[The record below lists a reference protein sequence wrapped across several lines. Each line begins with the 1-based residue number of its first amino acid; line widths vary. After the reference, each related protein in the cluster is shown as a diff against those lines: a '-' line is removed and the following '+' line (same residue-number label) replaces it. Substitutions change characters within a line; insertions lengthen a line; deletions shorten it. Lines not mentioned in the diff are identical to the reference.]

1 MKNNT
6 TRQVRIPGPRDHD
19 VAEHC
24 QKNGMRPEDEK
35 KMLRLLGKH
44 APVHEI
50 HSNSPPRP
58 PRFR

>member
-1 MKNNT
+1 MKKDTN
-6 TRQVRIPGPRDHD
+6 RQVRIPGPRDHD

-24 QKNGMRPEDEK
+24 RKNGMRLEDER
-35 KMLRLLGKH
+35 KMLRLLGKQ

-50 HSNSPPRP
+50 QSNSPPRP